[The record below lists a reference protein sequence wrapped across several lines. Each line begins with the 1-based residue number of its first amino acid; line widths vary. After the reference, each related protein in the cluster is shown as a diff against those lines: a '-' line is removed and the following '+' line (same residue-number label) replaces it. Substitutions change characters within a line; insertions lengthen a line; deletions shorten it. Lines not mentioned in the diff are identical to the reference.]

1 MVEVFLA
8 AVAADEMGAVA
19 ADGQQGKTT
28 VRVRNENARRCCR
41 LSAEIRLQLQREFL
55 HGVEVREVLILVVQ
69 QQRRHIGAVVLR
81 RQLEK
86 LCDLSQGEAVQERGN
101 RHIVLFDPLHN
112 RHPVQITKLSA
123 SLIRQSSSSRIIVF
137 HRSHY
142 PTALVFSFGKYCSGN
157 SVSPQFVPYS
167 RQIALQQGI
176 CIVFKYSS
184 KSSCLLR
191 H

>member
-1 MVEVFLA
+1 MIKILLA

-41 LSAEIRLQLQREFL
+41 LSAKIRLQLQRKFL
-55 HGVEVREVLILVVQ
+55 HGVEVRKVLIFVIQ
-69 QQRRHIGAVVLR
+69 QKGGHIGTVIFCR
-81 RQLEK
+81 HLEK

-101 RHIVLFDPLHN
+101 RHIILFDPLHN

-167 RQIALQQGI
+167 RQIALQQGMHPR
-176 CIVFKYSS
+176 FWEQSTS
-184 KSSCLLR
+184 PDT
-191 H
+191 